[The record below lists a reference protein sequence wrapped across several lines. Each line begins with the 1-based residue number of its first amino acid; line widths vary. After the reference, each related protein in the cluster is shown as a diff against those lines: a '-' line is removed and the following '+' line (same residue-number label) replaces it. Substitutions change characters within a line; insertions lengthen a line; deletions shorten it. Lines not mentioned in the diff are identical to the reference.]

1 MGPKKR
7 QSSGVRKFEGIH
19 FVNARPSSETE
30 RLKTQRLVRAHVGQ
44 WISDHTKEKGRI
56 LNEATSCS
64 RDPSASVSR
73 NKLDGDGFQG
83 DPTSSQNEKE
93 SQSLSTTN
101 NGSSCFTIASRPSPP
116 PMRYITASR
125 RLPPNAL
132 YLRPSRE
139 WRRSQFPPLSTSD
152 CSECSDDAEKL
163 VRSTESVTV
172 VPWNQ
177 MPRIEPQVSV
187 NFDPFDTLAIPFPA
201 DVVNRCENYR
211 SYTFYRRPNLNI
223 KETINASL

>member
-1 MGPKKR
+1 MGPKKK

-44 WISDHTKEKGRI
+44 WISDHTKEKGRT
-56 LNEATSCS
+56 LNEATSTS
-64 RDPSASVSR
+64 RDSSASVSKT
-73 NKLDGDGFQG
+73 KLNGDGFQS
-83 DPTSSQNEKE
+83 DPTSSQTEKE
-93 SQSLSTTN
+93 FQSLSTTN
-101 NGSSCFTIASRPSPP
+101 TGSSSPHP
-116 PMRYITASR
+116 TRYITASR

-152 CSECSDDAEKL
+152 CSECSDDTERL

-172 VPWNQ
+172 VPWNE

-201 DVVNRCENYR
+201 DVVNICENYR
-211 SYTFYRRPNLNI
+211 SYTFCRRPVLN
-223 KETINASL
+223 KKK